1 MRQIQF
7 VTLITVSLA
16 LICSSAAA
24 QSGGDFEITRSVIA
38 GGGGDTAGGTFG
50 VSGTKGQP
58 KAGTTLTGGS
68 FSLTGGFWHPEFGPT
83 SALVSVTG
91 RVSTA
96 AGVGIRN
103 VTITITAPNGSVRRA
118 VTGSLGFFRFDE
130 VEAGG
135 NYVITVNSRRYR
147 FPQPTRV
154 IQVVDNVADVNFI
167 ALD

>member
-1 MRQIQF
+1 MRQEHFI
-7 VTLITVSLA
+7 TLLTVVFA
-16 LICSSAAA
+16 LLCSSAAA
-24 QSGGDFEITRSVIA
+24 QSGGDFEITRSVVA
-38 GGGGDTAGGTFG
+38 GGGGDSAGGTFG

-58 KAGTTLTGGS
+58 KAGATLTGGA

-83 SALVSVTG
+83 AALVSVTG

-96 AGVGIRN
+96 GGAGIRN
-103 VTITITAPNGSVRRA
+103 ITVTITAPDGTVRRA
-118 VTGSLGFFRFDE
+118 VTGTLGFFRFDE

-154 IQVVDNVADVNFI
+154 IQVVDNIADVNFI